1 MMNIIPAL
9 SMFSLLLC
17 FASANAFSKA
27 FQSTGFYKSMTVTM
41 SALKSTS
48 KYNSREAEVFISD
61 IERILTLGTVPLN
74 DRQFLINGWR
84 WHTASALR
92 DLERYSIVI
101 RKIEATCDMDKLDE
115 ENSQVSIKN
124 RVVSCY
130 NYVCD
135 YNLKALMK
143 IESELFFPWLQ
154 RLLPSASRPL
164 MSEIIE
170 EQAEAKEISKEIGQL
185 CKSLS
190 GDKDDIF
197 LIKKIGLKV
206 REIQKSYLKIQNVQV
221 KTSLQICSLQKNP
234 PPTFDSRFRR
244 IYLIRFFFLTGDNIC
259 SLYNGVYFKERT
271 GAVQQRSH
279 FELRIH

>member
-1 MMNIIPAL
+1 MMKIISAL
-9 SMFSLLLC
+9 SIFSLLLC

-27 FQSTGFYKSMTVTM
+27 FQSTGFYKSVTATV
-41 SALKSTS
+41 SALTATS
-48 KYNSREAEVFISD
+48 KYNSREAEVFSLD
-61 IERILTLGTVPLN
+61 IERILALGTIPVS

-92 DLERYSIVI
+92 DLERYSVVI
-101 RKIEATCDMDKLDE
+101 RKIEDASDVNHSDAGTVQD
-115 ENSQVSIKN
+115 NVQVALKN

-130 NYVCD
+130 NYVCE

-164 MSEIIE
+164 MAEIIQ
-170 EQAEAKEISKEIGQL
+170 EQAEAKEISNQIGQL

-190 GDKDDIF
+190 GDEDDIL
-197 LIKKIGLKV
+197 LIKEIGFKV

-221 KTSLQICSLQKNP
+221 WKLLNTLLPI
-234 PPTFDSRFRR
+234 
-244 IYLIRFFFLTGDNIC
+244 
-259 SLYNGVYFKERT
+259 
-271 GAVQQRSH
+271 
-279 FELRIH
+279 

>member
-1 MMNIIPAL
+1 MA
-9 SMFSLLLC
+9 
-17 FASANAFSKA
+17 
-27 FQSTGFYKSMTVTM
+27 VTM

-48 KYNSREAEVFISD
+48 KYNSREAEIFILD
-61 IERILTLGTVPLN
+61 IERILALGTVPVN

-92 DLERYSIVI
+92 DLERYSVVI
-101 RKIEATCDMDKLDE
+101 RKIEATSDIDGSDE
-115 ENSQVSIKN
+115 EDPLVSIKN
-124 RVVSCY
+124 RVISCY

-164 MSEIIE
+164 MSEIIQ
-170 EQAEAKEISKEIGQL
+170 EQAEAKEISKQIGQL

-190 GDKDDIF
+190 GDKDDIL

-206 REIQKSYLKIQNVQV
+206 REIQKSYLKIQYVQV
-221 KTSLQICSLQKNP
+221 RKITNLTCSM
-234 PPTFDSRFRR
+234 
-244 IYLIRFFFLTGDNIC
+244 
-259 SLYNGVYFKERT
+259 
-271 GAVQQRSH
+271 
-279 FELRIH
+279 